1 MQAYQLELLQQV
13 SSTLEIFHVLLL
25 ELYMSDKRSAP
36 VLSLPIELVSD
47 KEHELGWDPSKCVPV
62 KCVLLLH

>member
-47 KEHELGWDPSKCVPV
+47 KEHELG
-62 KCVLLLH
+62 